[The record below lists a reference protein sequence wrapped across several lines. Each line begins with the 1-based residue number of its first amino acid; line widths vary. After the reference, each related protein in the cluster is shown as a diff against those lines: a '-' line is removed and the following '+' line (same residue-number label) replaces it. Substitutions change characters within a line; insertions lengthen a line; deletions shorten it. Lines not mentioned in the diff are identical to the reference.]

1 MKRDWDLIRQILFA
15 VEAAQAD
22 ERISD
27 NDIDGCTPEN
37 FHHNAILLTEAG
49 FVHAMILQNLE
60 TTLIESLTWE
70 GHEFLDSIRSDSTW
84 DKIKNTAKEKSI
96 ELSFAS
102 IKAITTHFHNA
113 IIASLSVD

>member
-1 MKRDWDLIRQILFA
+1 MTRDWDLIRQILFA
-15 VEAAQAD
+15 VEIAQAD

-27 NDIDGCTPEN
+27 NDIDDCTPEN

-70 GHEFLDSIRSDSTW
+70 GHEFLDSIRDDTTW
-84 DKIKNTAKEKSI
+84 NKIKTLAKEKNI
-96 ELSFAS
+96 ALSFAS
-102 IKAITTHFHNA
+102 IKAIESHFLSA
-113 IIASLSVD
+113 IIASLKVD

>member
-1 MKRDWDLIRQILFA
+1 MKRDWDLIRQILLT
-15 VEAAQAD
+15 VEAANAD

-27 NDIDGCTPEN
+27 NDIDGCTPEH

-70 GHEFLDSIRSDSTW
+70 GHEFLDSIRDDATW
-84 DKIKNTAKEKSI
+84 DKIKMVAKEKSI
-96 ELSFAS
+96 SLSFAA
-102 IKAITTHFHNA
+102 IKAIEQHFFNA
-113 IIASLSVD
+113 KFHLKAE

>member
-15 VEAAQAD
+15 VETAEAD
-22 ERISD
+22 EKISD

-37 FHHNAILLTEAG
+37 FHHNAILLTQAG

-70 GHEFLDSIRSDSTW
+70 GHEFLDSIRNDETW
-84 DKIKNTAKEKSI
+84 NKIRNVAKEKSI
-96 ELSFAS
+96 ALSFAS
-102 IKAITTHFHNA
+102 IKAIENHFLGT
-113 IIASLSVD
+113 IIASL

>member
-1 MKRDWDLIRQILFA
+1 MTRDWDLIRQILFA
-15 VEAAQAD
+15 VEIAQAD

-70 GHEFLDSIRSDSTW
+70 GHEFLDSIRDDTTW
-84 DKIKNTAKEKSI
+84 DKIKTVAKEKSI
-96 ELSFAS
+96 ALSFAS
-102 IKAITTHFHNA
+102 IKAIESHFLRT
-113 IIASLSVD
+113 IIDSL

>member
-1 MKRDWDLIRQILFA
+1 MKRDWDLIRQILLA
-15 VEAAQAD
+15 VEAADAND
-22 ERISD
+22 RISD

-70 GHEFLDSIRSDSTW
+70 GHEFLDAIRDDASW
-84 DKIKNTAKEKSI
+84 EHIKTIAAEKSLG
-96 ELSFAS
+96 LSFAS
-102 IKAITTHFHNA
+102 IKAIERHFLNA
-113 IIASLSVD
+113 IIASL